1 MRQMQDNDA
10 SEKSDVRRNARPL
23 PEVPG
28 LELQV
33 LDPSEA
39 LIKVIKALT
48 PFSAAIQ
55 DRILG
60 AAKVF
65 LAPHKSL
72 ETPGIRQAASGSWDK
87 T

>member
-1 MRQMQDNDA
+1 MQEN
-10 SEKSDVRRNARPL
+10 ETNGTNGVRRNARPV
-23 PEVPG
+23 PDVPG
-28 LELQV
+28 LETEV
-33 LDPSEA
+33 LNPSAA
-39 LIKVIKALT
+39 LIQVITALS

-65 LAPHKSL
+65 LAPHKSV
-72 ETPGIRQAASGSWDK
+72 ETQGIRQGASGSWDK